1 MIYVGETAVRLRARL
16 QQHLYAIHA
25 AESRT
30 LVATH
35 FKEHA
40 VGALI
45 IMGLQANP
53 GWSVGQRRRMER
65 GWIDRFNT
73 YAPLGLNVPA

>member
-1 MIYVGETAVRLRARL
+1 MGETAVHLRARL

-53 GWSVGQRRRMER
+53 RWSVGQRRRMER

-73 YAPLGLNVPA
+73 YAPLGLNVQWGK